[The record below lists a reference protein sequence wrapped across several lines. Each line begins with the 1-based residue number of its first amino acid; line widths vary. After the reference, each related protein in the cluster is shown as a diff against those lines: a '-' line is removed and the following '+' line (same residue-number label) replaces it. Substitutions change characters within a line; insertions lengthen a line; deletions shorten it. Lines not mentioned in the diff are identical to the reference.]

1 MKVKEMHCKCG
12 YKIKV
17 KDENIEMHETE
28 KILDF
33 LYDELGEGV
42 KCPVCGATNF
52 TVIVGGSKNENR
64 TDSM

>member
-1 MKVKEMHCKCG
+1 MKVKEIHCKCG

-33 LYDELGEGV
+33 LYD
-42 KCPVCGATNF
+42 
-52 TVIVGGSKNENR
+52 
-64 TDSM
+64 

>member
-1 MKVKEMHCKCG
+1 MKVKEIHCKCG

-42 KCPVCGATNF
+42 KCPVCCPVCGATNF
-52 TVIVGGSKNENR
+52 TVIVGE
-64 TDSM
+64 D